1 MLEVRISVKDGTGEH
16 GVSIV
21 QIVRGE
27 AHTRLPGAFW
37 YQYRATIDQQD
48 TGSKVQFMGKVL
60 HSYKN
65 GAVALTQKVTKA
77 ILAQQKATRKSGAK

>member
-21 QIVRGE
+21 QIVRGDV
-27 AHTRLPGAFW
+27 HPRIPGAFW

-48 TGSKVQFMGKVL
+48 TGQKVQFMGKVL

-65 GAVALTQKVTKA
+65 GAVALTTKVSRA
-77 ILAQQKATRKSGAK
+77 ILAQQKAIKQATK

>member
-21 QIVRGE
+21 QIVRGD
-27 AHTRLPGAFW
+27 ANPRIPGAFW
-37 YQYRATIDQQD
+37 YQYRATIDQQE
-48 TGSKVQFMGKVL
+48 TGKKVQFMGKVL

-65 GAVALTQKVTKA
+65 GAVALTAKVSRA
-77 ILAQQKATRKSGAK
+77 ILAQQKAIRLANK